1 MIWFVILAALAAI
14 VIVVLLVGLRLQVRR
29 ARQQLATTTAELGES
44 QLSTRHLETRVA
56 TLRQE
61 LSEQHRANAELTAK
75 LRSAGDARASGLW
88 ALERLRQSR
97 LAGVTTLPT
106 TTGPGIDLATD
117 LRDAIALELELM
129 REEVGTYA
137 EVKTVDLGDLVSPRE
152 ALAVLR
158 IVQELAAALAKRSDE
173 LLVTIERDGDA
184 ARVTVR
190 AAGWASEG
198 TPNHTNLERCVA
210 ALDGTLALLPEPE
223 ALTAEV
229 RIPDRAS

>member
-1 MIWFVILAALAAI
+1 MIWIVAIAAVAAI
-14 VIVVLLVGLRLQVRR
+14 VIVVIVAGLRIRR
-29 ARQQLATTTAELGES
+29 MNGELADASAQLDES
-44 QLSTRHLETRVA
+44 RRSTQHLEGRVG

-61 LSEQHRANAELTAK
+61 LVEQHRENAELTAK

-88 ALERLRQSR
+88 ALERLRQAR
-97 LAGVTTLPT
+97 LAGTPSLPT

-137 EVKTVDLGDLVSPRE
+137 EVTGVELGSPVSPRE

-173 LLVTIERDGDA
+173 LQITIERDGDA
-184 ARVTVR
+184 ARVSVR
-190 AAGWASEG
+190 AAGWSEG
-198 TPNHTNLERCVA
+198 SRNHTNLERCVA
-210 ALDGTLALLPEPE
+210 ALDGTLVLEPADDVLL
-223 ALTAEV
+223 AEV